1 MNDDKLDQDINSLVS
16 QLKQTTKVNKE
27 VTKKADKEGL
37 NPEDVEEFVVRN
49 SERLVNQSL
58 DVLDNVKDYIMAS
71 GDPDSISSLS
81 ELIRASSN
89 ALDSLNKIV
98 VQNKRSTTTI
108 VAKQMDIN
116 SRKNIEDAKQSEGAF
131 ITTREEIFK
140 KILDE
145 AKVIDV
151 NDEEPSLDQK

>member
-1 MNDDKLDQDINSLVS
+1 MNDDKLDQDINSLVN

-27 VTKKADKEGL
+27 VTKKADEEGVD
-37 NPEDVEEFVVRN
+37 PEDVERFVVRN

-81 ELIRASSN
+81 ELIRASSS

-116 SRKNIEDAKQSEGAF
+116 SKKNIEDSKQPEGAY
-131 ITTREEIFK
+131 ITTREEMFK

-145 AKVIDV
+145 AKVITV
-151 NDEEPSLDQK
+151 SDEEASLDQK